1 MQHIKRCDFFLFQS
15 LLTTL
20 LLLGLCTARA
30 TQNLMQ
36 LSISDSMGELH
47 AIDITT
53 AVVKNNT
60 DIKTLNWR
68 APHGSVRTLCT
79 EGVIKETTGA
89 DTIDIEWV
97 GKQEGVNVYRLHMN
111 SYNGATLIISG
122 GQWRPCRAL
131 NSQPARHS
139 GESLQVVKT
148 IETEIIT
155 DLAVRNLVVL
165 NNKTSMPLTGV
176 SGSSSP
182 LRSSTHH
189 YGGDD
194 GMDDTFKPG
203 RPYGFME
210 NPDSGLVSID
220 IFPAGESQISD
231 NGENNHCPTYQLIIR
246 HGMVETV
253 ISYDCKDLAA
263 LSDQDANYQSLIKF
277 FLEHLSEQP
286 EAADTITYLLT
297 SVETKEIA
305 ESLETP
311 LREAY
316 DNTVRSQL
324 VAFLQDSNQ
333 ALLEINSGSA
343 MSQIP
348 PGVIQCPLVTE
359 NQSSGG
365 MQPADAPADQEKEP
379 LGKKQTNGENPAEG
393 AGQGSG
399 GDKQENITPTEW
411 LVLLKKLNTHW
422 FQLGQA
428 FGVSYSKLLFIKEQQ
443 IELWSGNGLKQML
456 EEADKQG
463 LLNSD
468 IVLWFLSYQDPS
480 LGFKLIPRL
489 IQTIPEQQRAQKEAE
504 WRDIVDHH
512 TLPNG
517 YQYIDNEGQ
526 LSPQGVFLIARNHPA
541 TVEHIARSLNIQ
553 EKVFLKNE
561 NNDHVKIIHLLEF
574 SRDMLI
580 PANQYQKGW
589 RGINAVHILS
599 LLVYV
604 NPASV
609 GEMIKLFFRKP
620 ISQQAHRQSIIGLQH
635 FEVSEGT
642 GKAKTFAK
650 LKWELSE
657 KLASIQTYEVMT
669 TSADVSTNYT
679 WTALLARTLLA
690 SIEHEWYEF
699 GHAMG
704 LNPDELELIGQ
715 MKDSSSI
722 MQVLIGLASSKG
734 LITNDLIVWYLSHN
748 HGLTAEKIIPLIAP
762 SKPEQAMLMEILE
775 KNALPQPY
783 KYLDNGILTNLG
795 MFFLAIKNKNNA
807 SGIENYL
814 HISNRVSLKNPHR
827 RILTALVD
835 AKKKARADQLSPLNV
850 LNIIMMLKSCDIS
863 SALQWINLIDTSSM
877 TKEMHSRLVEES
889 QQIPTSRFQAKI
901 TDKLGQ

>member
-1 MQHIKRCDFFLFQS
+1 MS
-15 LLTTL
+15 
-20 LLLGLCTARA
+20 G
-30 TQNLMQ
+30 
-36 LSISDSMGELH
+36 
-47 AIDITT
+47 
-53 AVVKNNT
+53 
-60 DIKTLNWR
+60 
-68 APHGSVRTLCT
+68 T

-111 SYNGATLIISG
+111 SYNGATLIVSG

-131 NSQPARHS
+131 NSQSERHS

-189 YGGDD
+189 YGADD

-220 IFPAGESQISD
+220 IFPAGESQVSD

-263 LSDQDANYQSLIKF
+263 LSDQDVDYQSLIKF

-286 EAADTITYLLT
+286 EAADTIAYLLT

-399 GDKQENITPTEW
+399 GDKQENLTLKEW
-411 LVLLKKLNTHW
+411 QSLLEGLYSQW
-422 FQLGQA
+422 FALGRA
-428 FGVSYSKLLFIKEQQ
+428 FGLSYSKLLLIKEQKADLQ
-443 IELWSGNGLKQML
+443 HGYLNKML
-456 EEADKQG
+456 EEADKQEV
-463 LLNSD
+463 LNSD
-468 IVLWFLSYQDPS
+468 IVLWFLS
-480 LGFKLIPRL
+480 LGDRTLGRQLIPHL
-489 IQTIPEQQRAQKEAE
+489 IKTIPAQQQALEEFELQIKTR
-504 WRDIVDHH
+504 
-512 TLPNG
+512 TLPEG
-517 YQYIDNEGQ
+517 YQYIDDEGQ
-526 LSPQGVFLIARNHPA
+526 LSPQGVVLISYLYPAEAETLAELFNFSNKIFFKRGIRN
-541 TVEHIARSLNIQ
+541 E
-553 EKVFLKNE
+553 EKVIR
-561 NNDHVKIIHLLEF
+561 VLE
-574 SRDMLI
+574 SARDMLI
-580 PANQYQKGW
+580 PANQYRKEW

-599 LLVYV
+599 LLLSI
-604 NPASV
+604 NPTSV
-609 GEMIKLFFRKP
+609 SKMIKLFFHKP

-635 FEVSEGT
+635 FEVCHST
-642 GKAKTFAK
+642 LAARTLARFKR
-650 LKWELSE
+650 ELSE
-657 KLASIQTYEVMT
+657 KLDSIQIYEVMT
-669 TSADVSTNYT
+669 TPADANTDYT
-679 WTALLARTLLA
+679 WTALLA

-699 GHAMG
+699 GHAIG
-704 LNPDELELIGQ
+704 LSLDKLELIGQ
-715 MKDSSSI
+715 SKDFSSNMRLVISQGI
-722 MQVLIGLASSKG
+722 SGG
-734 LITNDLIVWYLSHN
+734 LIKNAIVVWYLSHN
-748 HGLTAEKIIPLIAP
+748 HGLTAEKIIPLISSSESERAT
-762 SKPEQAMLMEILE
+762 LMNILE
-775 KNALPQPY
+775 KNSLPEPY
-783 KYLDNGILTNLG
+783 KYLDNGVLTNQG
-795 MFFLAIKNKNNA
+795 MFFLAIKNKKNA
-807 SGIENYL
+807 SGIEHYL

-827 RILTALVD
+827 RILTALVS
-835 AKKKARADQLSPLNV
+835 AKKNAQADQLSPLNV
-850 LNIIMMLKSCDIS
+850 LNIIMMLESCDIS
-863 SALQWINLIDTSSM
+863 RTPQWINLIDTSSM

-889 QQIPTSRFQAKI
+889 KQIPASLGIQAKI
-901 TDKLGQ
+901 TAKLGQ